1 MPRKLS
7 KKTRKVSRHSRNKSR
22 SGRKVST
29 RGRKV
34 STRSRKVSTRSRKV
48 STHSRKVSTRSRKVK
63 KHRSHKDGSD
73 EEKVDVEN
81 IERIPIEQAVE
92 RFANID
98 DVINLLEKIEIGP
111 EVIPKNISNTHKIGE
126 QPEYLLR
133 EQLKN
138 LIIKRDEFDELV
150 KKIGQKEQRM
160 NKLRTKSEIEKA
172 ESEQIIM
179 SEYISNFDKELRDLC
194 KKLRKDLDYATK
206 LYNIQIFQAE
216 KNISIFE
223 KNIKKNLEKQLELD
237 SDEYNFREKFSNLG
251 EKIMKFKIGITSFG
265 KYIVKKKAIMKE
277 TIRPSIKIVNNFCNI

>member
-34 STRSRKVSTRSRKV
+34 STRSRKVSTR
-48 STHSRKVSTRSRKVK
+48 SRKVSTRSRKVK

-111 EVIPKNISNTHKIGE
+111 QVIPKNISDKHKIGV
-126 QPEYLLR
+126 PEYLLR
-133 EQLKN
+133 KQLKN

-150 KKIGQKEQRM
+150 KKIGEKEKRM
-160 NKLRTKSEIEKA
+160 NKLKTKSEIEKA

-179 SEYISNFDKELRDLC
+179 SEYIANFDKELRDLC

-237 SDEYNFREKFSNLG
+237 SDDDNFREKFLNLG

-265 KYIVKKKAIMKE
+265 KFIVKKKAIMKE